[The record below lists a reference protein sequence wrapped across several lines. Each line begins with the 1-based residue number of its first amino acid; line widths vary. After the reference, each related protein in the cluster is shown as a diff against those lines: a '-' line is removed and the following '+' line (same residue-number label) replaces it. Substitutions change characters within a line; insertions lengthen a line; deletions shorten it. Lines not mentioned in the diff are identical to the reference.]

1 MKHRETQRKIYL
13 RITEK
18 NLFLTLGLS
27 LNSFSVC
34 LYSCIFFVNI
44 FKKKKFNFLSGI
56 PPVRRANRYLVS
68 IFSFLIIFSLI
79 AYSQDIPKKFV
90 INGYLSNMQSTMFD
104 SINKN
109 WLTDNMIHN
118 RINMKL
124 YPVEGFIANLELR
137 NRFIYGE
144 SVTKNPGSKANYE
157 KDFGVVDLA
166 KNIFKGN
173 SYILN
178 SSVDRLNFSYE
189 KDKFKATLG
198 RQRINWGQTF
208 VWNPND
214 IFNAY
219 SFFDFDYVERPGS
232 DALRFQ
238 YYNTEVSSTELA
250 IKMNSDKK
258 VTAAGYYKFNAFEYD
273 IQLISGILNNED
285 FVIGTGWSGAI
296 KSISLRGEI
305 SYFHPKNKFLD
316 TSGIF
321 LASFGL
327 DYSFGN
333 SLMIMAEY
341 LYCGTEISDSLSF
354 LKFYGAPQTVKN
366 LSFVKHNVVVQVSY
380 PFTPLLNGSLAGMYL
395 PGIDGYYLGPSLSY
409 SLADNLDAT
418 FFIQSFG
425 GKIEGKKQRF
435 NLGFIRVKYSF

>member
-1 MKHRETQRKIYL
+1 MKHREANGL
-13 RITEK
+13 K
-18 NLFLTLGLS
+18 NIKTAAKEFILTLQPS
-27 LNSFSVC
+27 MNFFSVSLC
-34 LYSCIFFVNI
+34 DYSS
-44 FKKKKFNFLSGI
+44 FKSNYKYQVSGF
-56 PPVRRANRYLVS
+56 RYLVS
-68 IFSFLIIFSLI
+68 IFSFLTAFNFICF
-79 AYSQDIPKKFV
+79 SQDSPKKIV
-90 INGYLSNMQSTMFD
+90 INGYISNMQSAMFD

-118 RINMKL
+118 RINLKW
-124 YPVEGFIANLELR
+124 YPVAGVTANLELR

-144 SVTKNPGSKANYE
+144 SITKNPGGAADYE
-157 KDFGVVDLA
+157 KDFGVVDMA
-166 KNIFKGN
+166 KNIFTGN
-173 SYILN
+173 SYVFN
-178 SSVDRLNFSYE
+178 SSVDRFNVSYE

-232 DALRFQ
+232 DALRLQ
-238 YYNTEVSSTELA
+238 YYNSEVTSSEVA

-258 VTAAGYYKFNAFEYD
+258 VTAAAYYKFNAFEYD
-273 IQLISGILNNED
+273 FQFIGGILNNED
-285 FVIGTGWSGAI
+285 YVLGTGWSGAI
-296 KSISLRGEI
+296 KSVSLRGEI
-305 SYFHPKNKFLD
+305 SYFHPKTNFSD

-333 SLMIMAEY
+333 SLMILFEY

-354 LKFYGAPQTVKN
+354 LKFYRAPQTVKN

-395 PGIDGYYLGPSLSY
+395 PGIDGYYFGPSLSY
-409 SLADNLDAT
+409 SLADNLDASV
-418 FFIQSFG
+418 FFQSFG